1 MPINHRIVLDNR
13 PQGEATAQNFKMIE
27 VTLPELN
34 EGQVLVCHHYLSLD
48 PYMRGLALWAVVQN
62 DSVVNGHVDSLN

>member
-27 VTLPELN
+27 VTLPELK
-34 EGQVLVCHHYLSLD
+34 EGQVL
-48 PYMRGLALWAVVQN
+48 
-62 DSVVNGHVDSLN
+62 